1 MTINTEE
8 NYYHIKRE
16 KLQSADVV
24 LYEASDTA
32 TENLLIAAALIG
44 AIRILAYYRNEISKD
59 IAKLFPFIALA
70 LFLLSPGVFDSD
82 NILRKLSEIPLLLN
96 NVVYFI
102 IVIFAIEIVL
112 RVFYMTYEFWRSE
125 DERMAE
131 KVRNR
136 KI

>member
-1 MTINTEE
+1 
-8 NYYHIKRE
+8 
-16 KLQSADVV
+16 
-24 LYEASDTA
+24 
-32 TENLLIAAALIG
+32 
-44 AIRILAYYRNEISKD
+44 
-59 IAKLFPFIALA
+59 
-70 LFLLSPGVFDSD
+70 
-82 NILRKLSEIPLLLN
+82 LLLN